1 MTKRAVELGSMVL
14 VLAFG
19 GFACGTETPRE
30 EEPALEESA
39 EPSTIASG
47 LNGPMGVVVD
57 EAGDV
62 WVIDSGTGGDAE
74 IEFPNPFTLEITAT
88 PYGETARI
96 IRIAGD
102 GTQTE
107 VATLPSMNLG
117 EEAMGGARLAILDGE
132 LYATS
137 GGWAAGASVDRL
149 PYMAA
154 VVRVDEGQVTEV
166 ANTWDLE
173 SSENPAGALVDTH
186 PYDLTA
192 GPDGMLWVAD
202 AAGNTL
208 CRIDPAT
215 GDAELIAVFDALPS
229 PIPNPSRDGAMETEP
244 VPTGVAFDAEGNVY
258 VSFLPGVPF
267 LPGSAKVVRVAS
279 DGAVSDYA
287 TDLTMLTDLETG
299 PDGSI
304 YAVSI
309 GEFTE
314 QGPVP
319 NSGAIIRIGEGTTS
333 EAILTGL
340 SFPTSIAFAPNGDAY
355 ITINGMGAPGSG
367 EVMRYPGLVR
377 GAD

>member
-1 MTKRAVELGSMVL
+1 
-14 VLAFG
+14 
-19 GFACGTETPRE
+19 
-30 EEPALEESA
+30 
-39 EPSTIASG
+39 
-47 LNGPMGVVVD
+47 
-57 EAGDV
+57 
-62 WVIDSGTGGDAE
+62 
-74 IEFPNPFTLEITAT
+74 
-88 PYGETARI
+88 
-96 IRIAGD
+96 
-102 GTQTE
+102 
-107 VATLPSMNLG
+107 
-117 EEAMGGARLAILDGE
+117 
-132 LYATS
+132 
-137 GGWAAGASVDRL
+137 
-149 PYMAA
+149 MAA

-355 ITINGMGAPGSG
+355 ITINGMGEPGSG